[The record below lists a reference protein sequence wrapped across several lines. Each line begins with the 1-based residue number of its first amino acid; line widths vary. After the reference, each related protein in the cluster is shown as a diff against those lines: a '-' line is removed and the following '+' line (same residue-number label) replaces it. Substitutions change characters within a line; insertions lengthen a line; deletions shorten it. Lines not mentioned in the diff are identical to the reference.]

1 MSVIKLAPSGAAE
14 ETKSI
19 NFYVYLDPSVI
30 VDKLSKVASSK
41 E

>member
-1 MSVIKLAPSGAAE
+1 LARSGAAE